1 MKLIK
6 LLSFVSLALIT
17 AATAS
22 AQTNV
27 IRIVGSNGD
36 RQATQHAI
44 AQLLAPGWKFQGING
59 NTTSSGSLST
69 ATGANFGA
77 WNGTYNGSNVV
88 IKVSFIGAAGAIA
101 QVAGKQNTKFVQTDG
116 AGIGSVPNPLTGA
129 NELALADFGLS
140 TVFQSTTPFNG
151 TYQGVEY
158 ANLAADIV
166 GVSPLGF
173 YASPGFPGTNIT
185 TQLAQQLY
193 NIGSLTADVFTG
205 NTNHANSTVWAIG
218 RNTDAGQRFSAY
230 AEIGLGTTANVR
242 VWFPS
247 ITNQTTTNGITYGGT
262 STNHVLWPESVQPGD
277 IPVVV
282 GSGGYNSGANLAPVL
297 TTTLSADAYKG
308 AYSDVDTETGD
319 VITSYLYPAATNG
332 YYIGYLTPGD
342 ANTRVL
348 GPDVPAV
355 SRGKALSYNG
365 VELTEANVRSG
376 RYTAWLYNR
385 IIKPSDL
392 QGFKLTFANALV
404 NQIRNTSATQGGGIL
419 ESTLKR
425 RFWMTQP
432 VVLSLFS
439 QTLSHYQN

>member
-6 LLSFVSLALIT
+6 LLSFASLALIT

-22 AQTNV
+22 AQTT

-101 QVAGKQNTKFVQTDG
+101 GVASNPRINTKFVATDG
-116 AGIGSVPNPLTGA
+116 TGSGSVPNPLTGA

-151 TYQGVEY
+151 TYQGVGY
-158 ANLAADIV
+158 AALAADIV

-193 NIGSLTADVFTG
+193 KSGVLTADLFTG
-205 NTNHANSTVWAIG
+205 NANDANSTVWAIG
-218 RNTDAGQRFSAY
+218 RNTDAGQRFAAY
-230 AEIGLGTTANVR
+230 AEIGLGTKSDVT

-247 ITNQTTTNGITYGGT
+247 ITGQTTSNSIISGGT
-262 STNHVLWPESVQPGD
+262 STSHQLWPVSQQPGD
-277 IPVVV
+277 IPVIL

-297 TTTLSADAYKG
+297 TTTLAADAYKG
-308 AYSDVDTETGD
+308 AYSDVDPDSGD
-319 VITSYLYPAATNG
+319 PINAFLYPAATNG

-342 ANTRVL
+342 ASTRVL
-348 GPDVPAV
+348 GSDVPVA

-365 VELTEANVRSG
+365 VELTTANVQSG

-392 QGFKLTFANALV
+392 TGFKLAFANALV
-404 NQIRNTSATQGGGIL
+404 TQIRNTSATQGGGIL
-419 ESTLKR
+419 ESTLKVQ
-425 RFWMTQP
+425 RFTDGGF
-432 VVLSLFS
+432 VIKK
-439 QTLSHYQN
+439 

>member
-6 LLSFVSLALIT
+6 LLSFAALALIT

-101 QVAGKQNTKFVQTDG
+101 GVASNPRINTKFVATDG
-116 AGIGSVPNPLTGA
+116 TGTGAVQSPLTGS
-129 NELALADFGLS
+129 NELAKADFGLS

-151 TYQGVEY
+151 TYQGVKY
-158 ANLAADIV
+158 DALTADIV

-193 NIGSLTADVFTG
+193 NKGSLTADLFTG
-205 NTNHANSTVWAIG
+205 NANDANSTVWAIG
-218 RNTDAGQRFSAY
+218 RNTDAGQRFGAY
-230 AEIGLGTTANVR
+230 AEIGLGTTANVK

-247 ITNQTTTNGITYGGT
+247 ITGQTTSNSIISGGT
-262 STNHVLWPESVQPGD
+262 STNHVPWPVSQQPGD
-277 IPVVV
+277 IPVIE
-282 GSGGYNSGANLAPVL
+282 GSGGYSSGANLAPVL

-308 AYSDVDTETGD
+308 AYSDVDPDTGD
-319 VITSYLYPAATNG
+319 VINAYLYPAATNG

-348 GPDVPAV
+348 GADVPLA

-365 VELTEANVRSG
+365 VELTTANVQSG

-392 QGFKLTFANALV
+392 TGFKLAFANALV
-404 NQIRNTSATQGGGIL
+404 TQIRNTSATQGGGIL
-419 ESTLKR
+419 ESTLNVQ
-425 RFWMTQP
+425 RFTDGGF
-432 VVLSLFS
+432 VIKK
-439 QTLSHYQN
+439 

>member
-1 MKLIK
+1 MKLIE
-6 LLSFVSLALIT
+6 LLSFASLALIT

-22 AQTNV
+22 AQTT

-44 AQLLAPGWKFQGING
+44 SQLLATGWKFQGVNG

-77 WNGTYNGSNVV
+77 WNGSYGGSNVV
-88 IKVSFIGAAGAIA
+88 IKVSFIGAAGAIEG
-101 QVAGKQNTKFVQTDG
+101 VASNPRSNTKFVVTDG
-116 AGIGSVPNPLTGA
+116 TGSGSVPSPLTGA
-129 NELALADFGLS
+129 NELAKADFGLS
-140 TVFQSTTPFNG
+140 TVFQATTPFNG
-151 TYQGVEY
+151 TYQGVRY
-158 ANLAADIV
+158 DSLAADIV

-193 NIGSLTADVFTG
+193 NIGNLTADVFTG
-205 NTNHANSTVWAIG
+205 NTNDANSTVWAIG
-218 RNTDAGQRFSAY
+218 RNTDAGQRFGAY

-247 ITNQTTTNGITYGGT
+247 ITGQTTTNGITYGGT

-297 TTTLSADAYKG
+297 TTTLAEYAYKG
-308 AYSDVDTETGD
+308 SYSEDVEGEVVTGQ
-319 VITSYLYPAATNG
+319 LYPNATNG

-342 ANTRVL
+342 ASTRVL
-348 GPDVPAV
+348 GSDNTIPPA

-365 VELTEANVRSG
+365 VELTTANVQSG

-392 QGFKLTFANALV
+392 TGFKLAFANALV
-404 NQIRNTSATQGGGIL
+404 TRIKNTSATQGGGIL
-419 ESTLKR
+419 ESSLNVQ
-425 RFWMTQP
+425 RFTDGGF
-432 VVLSLFS
+432 VIKK
-439 QTLSHYQN
+439 

>member
-6 LLSFVSLALIT
+6 LLSFASLALLT

-22 AQTNV
+22 AQTV

-44 AQLLAPGWKFQGING
+44 SQLLDRGWRFQGVNG
-59 NTTSSGSLST
+59 SSSNSYSTTVS
-69 ATGANFGA
+69 AANFGA

-101 QVAGKQNTKFVQTDG
+101 QVASSPRINTKFVVTDG
-116 AGIGSVPNPLTGA
+116 TGSGSVPNPLTGA
-129 NELALADFGLS
+129 NELAFADFGLS

-151 TYQGVEY
+151 TYQGVGY
-158 ANLAADIV
+158 AALAADIV

-193 NIGSLTADVFTG
+193 NKGSLTADVFTG
-205 NTNHANSTVWAIG
+205 NTNDANSTVWAIG
-218 RNTDAGQRFSAY
+218 RNTDAGQRFGAY
-230 AEIGLGTTANVR
+230 AEIGLGTTANVK
-242 VWFPS
+242 VWYPG
-247 ITNQTTTNGITYGGT
+247 IIGQTTSNNITFGGT
-262 STNHVLWPESVQPGD
+262 STNHVPWPVSQQPGD
-277 IPVVV
+277 IPVIE

-297 TTTLSADAYKG
+297 TTTLAADAYKG
-308 AYSDVDTETGD
+308 AYSDVDPDSGD
-319 VITSYLYPAATNG
+319 VINAYLYPAATNG

-342 ANTRVL
+342 AKNRVL
-348 GPDVPAV
+348 GGDDTVPLA

-365 VELTEANVRSG
+365 VELTTANVQSG

-385 IIKPSDL
+385 IIKPSTL
-392 QGFKLTFANALV
+392 TGFKLTFANALV
-404 NQIRNTSATQGGGIL
+404 DKIKNTSATQGDGLL
-419 ESTLKR
+419 ESSLKVQ
-425 RFWMTQP
+425 RFTDGGF
-432 VVLSLFS
+432 VIKK
-439 QTLSHYQN
+439 

>member
-6 LLSFVSLALIT
+6 LLSFAALALIT

-101 QVAGKQNTKFVQTDG
+101 GVASNPRINTKFVATDG
-116 AGIGSVPNPLTGA
+116 TGSGSVPNPLTGA

-151 TYQGVEY
+151 TYQGVKY
-158 ANLAADIV
+158 DALAADIV

-193 NIGSLTADVFTG
+193 KSGVLTADLFTG
-205 NTNHANSTVWAIG
+205 NANDANSTVWAIG
-218 RNTDAGQRFSAY
+218 RNTDAGQRFAAY
-230 AEIGLGTTANVR
+230 AEIGLGTKSDVT
-242 VWFPS
+242 VWFPT
-247 ITNQTTTNGITYGGT
+247 ITNQTTSNSIISGGT
-262 STNHVLWPESVQPGD
+262 STSHQLWPVSQQPGD
-277 IPVVV
+277 IPVIL

-297 TTTLSADAYKG
+297 TTTLAADAYKG
-308 AYSDVDTETGD
+308 AYSEVDPDSGEP
-319 VITSYLYPAATNG
+319 INAFLYPAATNG

-348 GPDVPAV
+348 GADVPVA

-365 VELTEANVRSG
+365 VELTTANVQSG

-392 QGFKLTFANALV
+392 TGFKLAFANALV
-404 NQIRNTSATQGGGIL
+404 TQIRNTSATQGGGIL
-419 ESTLKR
+419 ESSLKVQ
-425 RFWMTQP
+425 RFTDGGF
-432 VVLSLFS
+432 VIKK
-439 QTLSHYQN
+439 

>member
-6 LLSFVSLALIT
+6 LFSFAALAVATVSS
-17 AATAS
+17 AS

-44 AQLLAPGWKFQGING
+44 SQLLAPGWRFQGVNG
-59 NTTSSGSLST
+59 SSSNSYNST
-69 ATGANFGA
+69 VSGANFGA
-77 WNGTYNGSNVV
+77 WNGTYNGTNVV

-101 QVAGKQNTKFVQTDG
+101 GVASNPRIDTRFVRTDG
-116 AGIGSVPNPLTGA
+116 TGTGSVQSPLTGS
-129 NELALADFGLS
+129 NELAKADFGLS
-140 TVFQSTTPFNG
+140 TVFQSTSPFNG
-151 TYQGVEY
+151 TYQGVRYER
-158 ANLAADIV
+158 LTADIV

-173 YASPGFPGTNIT
+173 YASPGFPGNNIT

-193 NIGSLTADVFTG
+193 SGGSLTADLFTG
-205 NTNHANSTVWAIG
+205 NANDANSTVWAIG
-218 RNTDAGQRFSAY
+218 RNTDAGQRFAAY
-230 AEIGLGTTANVR
+230 AEIGLGTRRNVK

-247 ITNQTTTNGITYGGT
+247 ITGQTTSNSITFGGT
-262 STNHVLWPESVQPGD
+262 ATNHVLWPVNQQPGD

-282 GSGGYNSGANLAPVL
+282 GSGGYSSGANLAPVL
-297 TTTLSADAYKG
+297 TTTLSADAYRG
-308 AYSDVDTETGD
+308 AYSDVDPDTGD
-319 VITSYLYPAATNG
+319 VINAYLYPNATNG

-342 ANTRVL
+342 ASTRVL
-348 GPDVPAV
+348 GSDGTIPPA

-365 VELTEANVRSG
+365 VELTTENVQSG

-392 QGFKLTFANALV
+392 NGFKLAFANALV

-419 ESTLKR
+419 DSTMNVQRSTDGGFVIKK
-425 RFWMTQP
+425 
-432 VVLSLFS
+432 
-439 QTLSHYQN
+439 

>member
-6 LLSFVSLALIT
+6 LLSFAALALIT

-44 AQLLAPGWKFQGING
+44 AQLLAPGWRFQGVNG

-101 QVAGKQNTKFVQTDG
+101 GVASNPRINTKFVVTDG
-116 AGIGSVPNPLTGA
+116 TGSGSVPSPLTGA
-129 NELALADFGLS
+129 NELQKADFGLS

-151 TYQGVEY
+151 TYQGVKY
-158 ANLAADIV
+158 DALTADIV

-193 NIGSLTADVFTG
+193 NKGSLTADLFTG
-205 NTNHANSTVWAIG
+205 NANDANSTVWAIG
-218 RNTDAGQRFSAY
+218 RNTDAGQRFGAY
-230 AEIGLGTTANVR
+230 AEIGLGTTANVK
-242 VWFPS
+242 VWFPA
-247 ITNQTTTNGITYGGT
+247 ITGQTTINSIISGGT
-262 STNHVLWPESVQPGD
+262 STNHVPWPVSQQPGD
-277 IPVVV
+277 IPVIE

-308 AYSDVDTETGD
+308 AYSDVDPDTGD
-319 VITSYLYPAATNG
+319 VINAYLYPAATNG

-348 GPDVPAV
+348 GADVPVA

-365 VELTEANVRSG
+365 VELTTANVQSG

-392 QGFKLTFANALV
+392 TGFKLAFANALV
-404 NQIRNTSATQGGGIL
+404 TQIRNTSATQGGGIL
-419 ESTLKR
+419 ESTLNVQ
-425 RFWMTQP
+425 RFTDGGF
-432 VVLSLFS
+432 VIKK
-439 QTLSHYQN
+439 